1 MSFWSTERILN
12 YSDNR
17 PLFDPY
23 NAEQVKHCA
32 IELSVGSQ
40 VCMTSTH
47 KDPET
52 IQISHGGFF
61 DILPGQFALILTEEI
76 ISVPDNALGFISI
89 RASTKFK
96 GLINVS
102 GFHVDPGYEGRLK
115 FSVYNAGSQPISFKR
130 GDNIFMLWLTDLD
143 IATKDIYENSN
154 HKQNGITSEDQNR
167 MRGQVASPAATWE
180 RLTQTRADY
189 DKRMTDSETKGEN
202 RLNEFKNEQ
211 RTLAQKIE
219 TTERIMIGLVLIV
232 LGLAITVISSVWK
245 ADNKLASP
253 AASSPQIT
261 CSPSIPIT
269 VPPAPPDG
277 QTKGVEGKQ
286 SVVGNPQT
294 TLLQKAGS
302 KR

>member
-1 MSFWSTERILN
+1 MSFWSTERILGYGN
-12 YSDNR
+12 KK
-17 PLFDPY
+17 PLFNPY
-23 NAEQVKHCA
+23 NKEQIKHCA

-52 IQISHGGFF
+52 TQISNGGFF
-61 DILPGQFALILTEEI
+61 AILPGQFALILTEEVI
-76 ISVPDNALGFISI
+76 NVPSNAIGFISI

-130 GDNIFMLWLTDLD
+130 GDIIFMLWLADLD
-143 IATKDIYENSN
+143 TETEDIYENNN
-154 HKQNGITSEDQNR
+154 HKQTDITSEDQNR
-167 MRGQVASPAATWE
+167 MQGQVASPAATWE

-189 DKRMTDSETKGEN
+189 DRRLTDFESKSDN

-211 RTLAQKIE
+211 RTLSQKIE
-219 TTERIMIGLVLIV
+219 TTEKIMIGLVLIV
-232 LGLAITVISSVWK
+232 LGLAVTVIGSVWK
-245 ADNKLASP
+245 ADSKQALP
-253 AASSPQIT
+253 ATSSPQIT
-261 CSPSIPIT
+261 CNPSIPIT

-277 QTKGVEGKQ
+277 QQKSVDVKQ
-286 SVVGNPQT
+286 PGMGNPQT
-294 TLLQKAGS
+294 PLLQKAGS
-302 KR
+302 KK